1 MGHTGFEPVTSAL
14 SRRHSEPTELMTQ
27 GSPKIRQ
34 NRQIVYVC
42 KKEML
47 HYTRQDIDQMEKI
60 FRLNLINSCTGY
72 KSANLIGTQSA
83 DGKTNLAVFSSITHL
98 GSNPPLIGFVL
109 RPTIVPRDSYR
120 NIKASSLFTVNH
132 IHHDTVADAHHTS
145 AKYPEDVS
153 EFNKTEFEP
162 EYIDGFQAPFV
173 KCAKVRLACRFL
185 NEYPITENNTL
196 LLVSEILAIH
206 LEDGIVEPD
215 GWLNLQQAGSVTIN
229 GLDGYAKPELID
241 RFQYAKPTR

>member
-1 MGHTGFEPVTSAL
+1 
-14 SRRHSEPTELMTQ
+14 
-27 GSPKIRQ
+27 
-34 NRQIVYVC
+34 
-42 KKEML
+42 ML
-47 HYTRQDIDQMEKI
+47 HYTRHDIDQMEKI

-83 DGKTNLAVFSSITHL
+83 DGQTNLAVFSSVTHL

-109 RPTIVPRDSYR
+109 RPTSVPRDSYR
-120 NIKASSLFTVNH
+120 NIKTSSLFTVNH

-145 AKYPEDVS
+145 AKYTEDVS
-153 EFNKTEFEP
+153 EFSKTDFEP
-162 EYIDGFQAPFV
+162 EYLDDFQAPFV
-173 KCAKVRLACRFL
+173 KGAKVRLACRFL
-185 NEYPITENNTL
+185 TEYPITENNTL